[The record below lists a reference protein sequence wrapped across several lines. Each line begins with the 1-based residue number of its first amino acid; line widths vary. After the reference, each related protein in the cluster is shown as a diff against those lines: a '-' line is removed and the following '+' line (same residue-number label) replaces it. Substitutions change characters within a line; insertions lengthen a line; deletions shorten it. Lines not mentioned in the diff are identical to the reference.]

1 MTESL
6 PQPSPL
12 EVESR
17 KINSLV
23 EQYKEKLGPFDVVP
37 VGEVGF
43 VVQPKRQL
51 PMAGNDW
58 FLFDYDDTL
67 RATTEVK
74 GKRLDLYKKYAHRVG
89 IDLPDNY
96 LATVMETTDKF
107 SRWEDTPG
115 GGDSYHP
122 NAHMSALD
130 WSTRKLHGNSKQK
143 NGAVDDTQSVVT
155 DIQQTLTRVK
165 QGLNREDTGKLD
177 DPFHFR
183 APDKKLILQSK
194 IPWSKDI
201 EEIFM

>member
-51 PMAGNDW
+51 PMARNDW
-58 FLFDYDDTL
+58 FMFDYDDTL
-67 RATTEVK
+67 RATAEV
-74 GKRLDLYKKYAHRVG
+74 
-89 IDLPDNY
+89 
-96 LATVMETTDKF
+96 
-107 SRWEDTPG
+107 
-115 GGDSYHP
+115 
-122 NAHMSALD
+122 
-130 WSTRKLHGNSKQK
+130 
-143 NGAVDDTQSVVT
+143 
-155 DIQQTLTRVK
+155 
-165 QGLNREDTGKLD
+165 NREDTGKLD